1 MEIFAIIGLLIS
13 CLNYRAAK
21 ADRSLAVDSEV
32 PDEENSVQQPL
43 RPGAGRL
50 ERLAHWLGL
59 NEN

>member
-13 CLNYRAAK
+13 YFKYRAAK
-21 ADRSLAVDSEV
+21 ADRSLAVDGEV
-32 PDEENSVQQPL
+32 PDEENCGQQPL
-43 RPGAGRL
+43 RPEAGRL